1 VNEETQPAR
10 GEEATSAV
18 SKSRRQR
25 HLISPWG
32 LVAIAAFI
40 AMLYG
45 IGHVLG
51 WREYVSSVF
60 ATSAGPSS
68 HIVMGLL
75 YAIAYFGF
83 VLVAPWLVLAAIL
96 FLLLSN
102 LFVRIRRH
110 QAGMDSVDRP

>member
-1 VNEETQPAR
+1 MSEKTQPAR
-10 GEEATSAV
+10 GEEATPAIP
-18 SKSRRQR
+18 KTARRR

-51 WREYVSSVF
+51 WREHVSSVF
-60 ATSAGPSS
+60 ATSAGPIS

-96 FLLLSN
+96 FVILSR
-102 LFVRIRRH
+102 LFARTR
-110 QAGMDSVDRP
+110 